1 MTDTEKVNCVI
12 GHLVYYPLMIDEFID
27 IVLSMKLSEEEKFIV
42 KPLIMEL
49 ALLKSKMVYGISTD
63 TLRTDEIFDLKRIK
77 KKF

>member
-1 MTDTEKVNCVI
+1 MTDTEKVNYVI